1 MPGHP
6 DGVAAD
12 SDRGSPVSAW
22 SPFRHR
28 MFAAMWSAQ
37 FVSNVGSWMQT
48 VAAQWLMLTLTGS
61 AAYVA
66 LVQTAA
72 GLPVVL
78 FAIVAGTVGDLVDR
92 RRFLLA
98 TQTFMLVAA
107 TALGALAI
115 AGLVTPW
122 VLLALVFAVG
132 TGQALTSPTWQ
143 TLQPELVSPAER
155 VQAISLGSVNQNLAR
170 AIGPAIGGA
179 LLAATS
185 SGTVFLVNTA
195 SFAAVLAVLMTWH
208 STRAADALP
217 REHVGEAIRAGGRY
231 IAASPVLRVILARA
245 GLFIVFAS
253 AIWAL
258 LPLIAQSTLH
268 LGAGG
273 YGLLLAYAH
282 VTAVAAVALVFG
294 GACWVLV
301 LSVLNSMYQLSLP
314 GWIKARGMSFYLMVF
329 QGGGAVGS
337 AIMGLIAERAG
348 LSVALT
354 IAAAGLVWRFRS
366 IPPETLLPAGDWPA
380 PVLAPHQT
388 PEGPGT

>member
-115 AGLVTPW
+115 AGLITPW

-155 VQAISLGSVNQNLAR
+155 VQAISL
-170 AIGPAIGGA
+170 
-179 LLAATS
+179 
-185 SGTVFLVNTA
+185 
-195 SFAAVLAVLMTWH
+195 
-208 STRAADALP
+208 
-217 REHVGEAIRAGGRY
+217 
-231 IAASPVLRVILARA
+231 
-245 GLFIVFAS
+245 
-253 AIWAL
+253 
-258 LPLIAQSTLH
+258 
-268 LGAGG
+268 
-273 YGLLLAYAH
+273 
-282 VTAVAAVALVFG
+282 
-294 GACWVLV
+294 
-301 LSVLNSMYQLSLP
+301 
-314 GWIKARGMSFYLMVF
+314 
-329 QGGGAVGS
+329 
-337 AIMGLIAERAG
+337 
-348 LSVALT
+348 
-354 IAAAGLVWRFRS
+354 
-366 IPPETLLPAGDWPA
+366 A
-380 PVLAPHQT
+380 P
-388 PEGPGT
+388 

>member
-1 MPGHP
+1 MGTPAAPHDGAAASPG
-6 DGVAAD
+6 
-12 SDRGSPVSAW
+12 SAW

-28 MFAAMWSAQ
+28 LFALMWGGQ
-37 FVSNVGSWMQT
+37 FVSNIGGWMQT

-92 RRFLLA
+92 RRFLLG

-107 TALGALAI
+107 AALGALAI

-170 AIGPAIGGA
+170 AVGPAVGGV

-185 SGTVFLVNTA
+185 AGAVFLVNAATFLA
-195 SFAAVLAVLMTWH
+195 VIAVLIWWRG
-208 STRAADALP
+208 SRRSRALP
-217 REHVGEAIRAGGRY
+217 REHVGEAVRAGGRY
-231 IAASPVLRVILARA
+231 VAAS
-245 GLFIVFAS
+245 
-253 AIWAL
+253 
-258 LPLIAQSTLH
+258 
-268 LGAGG
+268 
-273 YGLLLAYAH
+273 
-282 VTAVAAVALVFG
+282 
-294 GACWVLV
+294 
-301 LSVLNSMYQLSLP
+301 
-314 GWIKARGMSFYLMVF
+314 
-329 QGGGAVGS
+329 
-337 AIMGLIAERAG
+337 
-348 LSVALT
+348 
-354 IAAAGLVWRFRS
+354 
-366 IPPETLLPAGDWPA
+366 
-380 PVLAPHQT
+380 
-388 PEGPGT
+388 